1 MNSFKAVLLGTATFL
16 TTLGAVAQTTK
27 QASAQQKQKVTG
39 GINASTAQKRS
50 YGVTMDSTAAG
61 GPRIGVTLGSTEEAG
76 PRIGVTMTTTLDV
89 VDHASKKKR
98 KKQQEQDSR
107 VDDRMLTIEGTRLE
121 LDSLTLTDGVF
132 DAYYSVHDLEGLA
145 GYPAHMAPYVRLD
158 MKVKDN
164 GDGRFTKKDEK
175 VLQVR
180 LASATPSAGNLITQ
194 EYLASSVDIGQLKI
208 TRATLNDQLQPV
220 KDKRAYRDG
229 NYSVEMQADIAPVL
243 DNQVETMMMRD
254 GIATA
259 IKGTDIGIET
269 IEKRLNRQAELERE
283 MHQGKGFK
291 TLKIK

>member
-16 TTLGAVAQTTK
+16 TTLGAVAQTAK
-27 QASAQQKQKVTG
+27 PASAQQKQKVTG

-89 VDHASKKKR
+89 VDRTSKKKR

-180 LASATPSAGNLITQ
+180 LASGTPSAGNLITQ